1 LKTGDYI
8 HGARHGREAHDL
20 ELEAMRDPLLGDA
33 LDGFDAVPGDHS
45 AALGRLAEGIR
56 DSAAQGRAAA
66 RSRSARLR
74 ERRVR
79 GWSVAAA
86 AVFLAGVVG
95 GGAWLFREGV
105 PPTSTRG
112 PIANRTYSSEEA
124 EAILP
129 PVTVIPN
136 EPTPV
141 SPPTDISDLKFDR
154 EEMRDFSDAL
164 AAEVSAEAS
173 EETIAGEIAE
183 APARDT
189 TVTAAFRRY
198 IHDRTI
204 VRSAVLG
211 AVTLRFDVDADGRPQ
226 NISVVS
232 APANFPGAAD
242 TAVEL
247 LKNGPDWPRE
257 PRQKLITINL

>member
-1 LKTGDYI
+1 LKTNDYI

-45 AALGRLAEGIR
+45 AALARLAKGIHG
-56 DSAAQGRAAA
+56 SATQGRAAA

-112 PIANRTYSSEEA
+112 PIADRIHSSDEA

-136 EPTPV
+136 EPAPV

-164 AAEVSAEAS
+164 AAEASAEAS
-173 EETIAGEIAE
+173 EETIAE

-189 TVTAAFRRY
+189 TLTDAFRRY
-198 IHDRTI
+198 IHDRRI

-211 AVTLRFDVDADGRPQ
+211 PVTLRFDVDADGRPQ
-226 NISVVS
+226 NIAMIDS
-232 APANFPGAAD
+232 PANFPGAAD

-257 PRQKLITINL
+257 PQRKLITINL